1 MLGRLNVKLTDV
13 DGSTRTVDVGVFL
26 SAPPS
31 LAPGAAKHQVLWHG
45 RMDELAAQVNV
56 TYYSPVSFRGCAM
69 LSILDFCKSI
79 GGNQADR
86 LRIHN
91 IEHVL

>member
-31 LAPGAAKHQVLWHG
+31 LAPGAAKQQNI
-45 RMDELAAQVNV
+45 R
-56 TYYSPVSFRGCAM
+56 
-69 LSILDFCKSI
+69 FC
-79 GGNQADR
+79 GMAGWTN
-86 LRIHN
+86 
-91 IEHVL
+91 